1 MRNLNLFVLFSIF
14 ITLFSLN
21 FFVFDKKPTTA
32 AMRNINYSILNDAEF
47 LITPSI
53 MPSNNNKSMSV
64 QEFIVSIG
72 NSRSCY

>member
-32 AMRNINYSILNDAEF
+32 ATRNINYSIMNDAEF
-47 LITPSI
+47 FITHSI
-53 MPSNNNKSMSV
+53 MPSNNNKSMKV
-64 QEFIVSIG
+64 
-72 NSRSCY
+72 